1 MRLHDDMLERS
12 LGCGGRTGARTVRSL
27 CSAWEKEVAQEGRE
41 EGPEPGKQVG
51 GGAGWPSGWD
61 PGACLLGYKC
71 HSLKQGAQQRVFK
84 QEMLPWGCWRDTAGT
99 RGVGASPGRSEISG
113 CQLSVL
119 GTREPARWEGEFP
132 RPAELSTAG
141 GRGCESGTGPQWLRD
156 GGGRATR
163 RVVSKSNCDRCRG
176 SYRVRN

>member
-1 MRLHDDMLERS
+1 MTTCYKDHWDVEGGPGQERS
-12 LGCGGRTGARTVRSL
+12 GVSAQLGRKRWLRRAERKDQSQESR
-27 CSAWEKEVAQEGRE
+27 WE
-41 EGPEPGKQVG
+41 

-71 HSLKQGAQQRVFK
+71 HSLKQGAQQRVFI

-113 CQLSVL
+113 CQLSIL
-119 GTREPARWEGEFP
+119 GTREPARWEGELP
-132 RPAELSTAG
+132 RPAELSRAG

-156 GGGRATR
+156 GGGRVTR
-163 RVVSKSNCDRCRG
+163 RGVSKSNCDRCRG